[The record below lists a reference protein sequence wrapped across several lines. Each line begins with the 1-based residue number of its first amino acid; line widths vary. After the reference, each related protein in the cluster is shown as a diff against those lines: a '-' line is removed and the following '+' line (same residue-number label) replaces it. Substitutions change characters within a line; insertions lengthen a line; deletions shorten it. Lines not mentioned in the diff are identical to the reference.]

1 MKNLL
6 LALLFS
12 FLSAPAP
19 AFPGE
24 PAPAAGKIRW
34 QEGDIVFIHSG
45 SSQAP
50 AIAEVMGSSWTHVGV
65 AVLQESSWFVA
76 EAAATV
82 RLTPLPEFLGRS
94 VGGEFAVKRFRDW
107 KKRPVKKDLAKLN
120 ARLLAELGKKYDIY
134 FEWSDSALYC
144 SEYVWK
150 AYNSALKKHPE
161 LSKPQ
166 KFSDLKLDGPL
177 AQELVDKRYKAAG
190 KALKMDELI
199 VTPLALFNSDLLV
212 TVPQQP

>member
-1 MKNLL
+1 MRKLL
-6 LALLFS
+6 LLLIVIFT
-12 FLSAPAP
+12 PAP
-19 AFPGE
+19 SFSGE
-24 PAPAAGKIRW
+24 PAAAAGKMSL
-34 QEGDIVFIHSG
+34 QEGDLIFIHSA

-50 AIAEVMGSSWTHVGV
+50 AIEEVMGSSWTHVGA
-65 AVLQESSWFVA
+65 AVMKDSSWFVA

-82 RLTPLPEFLGRS
+82 RLTPLPEFLARS
-94 VGGEFAVKRFRDW
+94 RGGEYLVKRFGDW
-107 KKRPVKKDLAKLN
+107 GKRPAKKDLSKLKK
-120 ARLLAELGKKYDIY
+120 RLLAELGKKYDIY

-177 AQELVDKRYKAAG
+177 AQELIDKRYKAAG
-190 KALKMDELI
+190 KELKLDEPI
-199 VTPLALFNSDLLV
+199 VTPLALLNSDLLI